1 MIFKG
6 KILKHAFYHFCSAE
20 NSVYVKPSL
29 FIAGSSMALKIY
41 EKISVAYSYYVWFT
55 EKVSGA

>member
-1 MIFKG
+1 MIFRG

-20 NSVYVKPSL
+20 ILVCVKPSL

-41 EKISVAYSYYVWFT
+41 EKFSVAYS
-55 EKVSGA
+55 